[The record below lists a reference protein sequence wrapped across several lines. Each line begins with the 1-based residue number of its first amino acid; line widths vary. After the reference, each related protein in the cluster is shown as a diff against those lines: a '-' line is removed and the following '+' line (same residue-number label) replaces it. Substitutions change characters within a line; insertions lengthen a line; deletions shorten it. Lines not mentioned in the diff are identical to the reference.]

1 MMIIFII
8 ERGTPIK
15 LNIFPTAEDYGVKP
29 VTVGYDTSS
38 FKPGEKVPISKV
50 PTITEDRLVVTDAL
64 GTEYWYSPKEYLAL
78 PFDAVIYQAMRV
90 DPTRYILNEKDQ
102 LVPNPDWQEPYVI
115 VEEEVSPFGE
125 AVDAALEEAQNGKGK
140 KK

>member
-1 MMIIFII
+1 
-8 ERGTPIK
+8 
-15 LNIFPTAEDYGVKP
+15 
-29 VTVGYDTSS
+29 
-38 FKPGEKVPISKV
+38 
-50 PTITEDRLVVTDAL
+50 
-64 GTEYWYSPKEYLAL
+64 
-78 PFDAVIYQAMRV
+78 VIYQAMRV